1 MTHLKLNF
9 NHLIWVQLEPEAVEI
24 LNTHRA
30 NNPETSRLISTARIS
45 AEDWYEF
52 QMYEFIS
59 IFGNYSEKTKRDDVN
74 NQIIKGYKF
83 LIRESDAE
91 SVS

>member
-1 MTHLKLNF
+1 MSHLKLNF
-9 NHLIWVQLEPEAVEI
+9 NNLIWVQLETEAVEI

-45 AEDWYEF
+45 EEDWYEF

-59 IFGNYSEKTKRDDVN
+59 IFGNYIEKAKRNDVN
-74 NQIIKGYKF
+74 KQIIKGYKF

-91 SVS
+91 PVS